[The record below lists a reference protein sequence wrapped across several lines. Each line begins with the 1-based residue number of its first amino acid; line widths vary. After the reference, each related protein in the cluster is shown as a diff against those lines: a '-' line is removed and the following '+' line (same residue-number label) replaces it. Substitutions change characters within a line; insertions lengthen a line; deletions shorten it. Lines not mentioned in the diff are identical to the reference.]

1 MKTTAPSL
9 AALLL
14 AATFLTACQK
24 EETAEAEPPR
34 PILSVIVR
42 SEPAAQLSLP
52 GTVEA
57 RVTTEFSFRVLGRIV
72 ARNVQVGDLVKK
84 GDVLAAIDPLA
95 LELAVKS
102 SQSDLVNSQAQLAN
116 ALTTE
121 ERQKTLYEK
130 QSGAKSAYETAVL
143 DRKTAEASV
152 DKAQANLD
160 KANEQLGYARLL
172 VEFDGVVT
180 ATSAEVGQVVSAGQ
194 SVATVARPEVKDAV
208 IDVPEA
214 AGDKVGPGTAFDVSL
229 QLDPALHAK
238 GIVRE
243 IAPEADD
250 ATRTRRTKLSL
261 IDPPEALRLGAVIT
275 ATALDKDDAVIR
287 IPSSAIKVDGGKT
300 TVWVVSEAE
309 KKVFSRPVTL
319 AGEPPP
325 EGMVTVTDGIRPGE
339 RIAVAGA
346 HTLQEG
352 QTIRV
357 DQEMTK

>member
-24 EETAEAEPPR
+24 QEKAEAEPPR
-34 PILSVIVR
+34 PVLSIIAR
-42 SEPAAQLSLP
+42 SEPAVQLALP

-72 ARNVQVGDLVKK
+72 ARNVHIGDLVKK

-102 SQSDLVNSQAQLAN
+102 AQSDLANSQAQLAN

-121 ERQKTLYEK
+121 ERQRTLYEK
-130 QSGAKSAYETAVL
+130 QSGAKASFETAEL
-143 DRKTAEASV
+143 DRKTAEAAV
-152 DKAQANLD
+152 AKAKANLD
-160 KANEQLGYARLL
+160 KADEQLSYARLL
-172 VEFDGVVT
+172 AEFDGVVT
-180 ATSAEVGQVVSAGQ
+180 NTSAEVGQVVSAGQ
-194 SVATVARPEVKDAV
+194 SVATVARPDIKDAV

-214 AGDKVGPGTAFDVSL
+214 DGDKLRPGSAFDVSL
-229 QLDPALHAK
+229 QLDPTLHAK

-243 IAPEADD
+243 IAPQADD

-261 IDPPEALRLGAVIT
+261 VDPPEALRLGSVIT
-275 ATALDKDDAVIR
+275 ATALDKNDAAIR
-287 IPSSAIKVDGGKT
+287 IPSSAIKGEGKSA
-300 TVWVVSEAE
+300 TVWIVSEAE
-309 KKVFSRPVTL
+309 KKVLSRPVTL
-319 AGEPPP
+319 ASEPGP
-325 EGMVTVTDGIRPGE
+325 GGVVTVTDGIKPGE
-339 RIAVAGA
+339 RVVIAGV